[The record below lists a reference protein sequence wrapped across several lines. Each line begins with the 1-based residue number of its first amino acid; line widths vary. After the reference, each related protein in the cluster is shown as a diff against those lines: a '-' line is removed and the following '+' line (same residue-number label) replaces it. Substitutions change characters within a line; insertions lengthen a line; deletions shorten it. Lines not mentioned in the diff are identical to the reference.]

1 MLLRPDR
8 RVALL
13 AGCACAFGLASALA
27 GCTAF
32 APRSVEISRA
42 RLQERIAQRFPIV
55 RRLADS
61 IDLTVEA
68 PRLELQPERNRFA
81 LACNVTA
88 GEGLLGRPLYG
99 QLALSSGL
107 LFDEASQSVR
117 ATDVRVERFHLDGLP
132 VAFERSLERI
142 VRPLA
147 AAWLQ
152 QQPIWT
158 LQGRDLER
166 LQTAGVRP
174 GAIRIGADAVSIE
187 FVSR

>member
-13 AGCACAFGLASALA
+13 AGCACAIGLASALA

-117 ATDVRVERFHLDGLP
+117 VERFHVDGLP
-132 VAFERSLERI
+132 VTFERSLERI

>member
-1 MLLRPDR
+1 MPPRPDR
-8 RVALL
+8 RAALF
-13 AGCACAFGLASALA
+13 GGLASVLGLA
-27 GCTAF
+27 SGVVGCAAF
-32 APRSVEISRA
+32 APRSVEISKA

-55 RRLADS
+55 RRVAEG

-68 PRLELQPERNRFA
+68 PRLELQPELNRFA
-81 LACNVTA
+81 LECNVVA
-88 GEGLLGRPLYG
+88 GERLLGRPLFG

-117 ATDVRVERFHLDGLP
+117 ANDVRVERLHLDGLP
-132 VAFERSLERI
+132 ATFERTLERL

-147 AAWLQ
+147 AAWLE

-158 LQGRDLER
+158 LQGRDLDR

-187 FVSR
+187 LLPR